1 MVTLGAHN
9 ALWLPTQV
17 LLNQRRKAVIENPC
31 YPALRDILYQSR
43 CHIAAVDVDD
53 YGLPPH
59 RIPNDSSVIFTTP
72 SHQCPT
78 TATMPLQ
85 RRKALLSK
93 AQALDAL
100 IIEDDYE
107 FEMSFLT
114 PPSPALKSL
123 DEDGRVIYVGSFS
136 KSLFPGLRLGYLVG
150 SAAFIREARALRAS
164 VLRHPP
170 GHIQRTAAYFLRLGH
185 YDALIKR
192 MGKTYLQR
200 SKVME
205 QAIADHSLE
214 IAGKGMH
221 GGSSFW
227 MRAPNGC
234 DTTELAA
241 KLRAQSVL
249 IEPGQAFFNDST
261 PPKNYYRLAFSSIP
275 ADKINAGIAGIAAIL
290 R

>member
-1 MVTLGAHN
+1 
-9 ALWLPTQV
+9 
-17 LLNQRRKAVIENPC
+17 
-31 YPALRDILYQSR
+31 
-43 CHIAAVDVDD
+43 
-53 YGLPPH
+53 
-59 RIPNDSSVIFTTP
+59 
-72 SHQCPT
+72 
-78 TATMPLQ
+78 
-85 RRKALLSK
+85 
-93 AQALDAL
+93 
-100 IIEDDYE
+100 
-107 FEMSFLT
+107 
-114 PPSPALKSL
+114 
-123 DEDGRVIYVGSFS
+123 
-136 KSLFPGLRLGYLVG
+136 LVG

-241 KLRAQSVL
+241 KLREQSVL

-275 ADKINAGIAGIAAIL
+275 ADKINEGIAGIAAIL